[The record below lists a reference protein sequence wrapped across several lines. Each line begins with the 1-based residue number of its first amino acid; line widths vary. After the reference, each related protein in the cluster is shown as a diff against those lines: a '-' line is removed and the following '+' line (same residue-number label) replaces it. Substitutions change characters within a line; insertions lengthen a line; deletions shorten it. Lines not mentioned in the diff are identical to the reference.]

1 MSLVKST
8 DLSVIDR
15 VEQVSNDEAIAASR
29 RLAREEG
36 FLTGPSAGANVHA
49 ALEVARRMDKGQ
61 RVVTILCDGGER
73 YLC

>member
-1 MSLVKST
+1 M
-8 DLSVIDR
+8 
-15 VEQVSNDEAIAASR
+15 QR

-36 FLTGPSAGANVHA
+36 LLLGPSSGANVHA
-49 ALEVARRMDKGQ
+49 AAEVARRMHPGE